1 MALAWDR
8 HSQSGWAAASAWAR
22 SGVMALCGWPEGPP
36 LLPPLGLPAHLDEIS
51 AEIARLTEQRGR
63 RVTLSWASLM
73 AGRAALLSLGRGG
86 QSSANGTCRLMPS
99 ADGWVALNLA
109 RPDDVDLVPA
119 LTGLDR
125 TDPWEAVAAAAAS
138 ETKVTF
144 VERSR
149 LLGLPAAALAESQWR
164 PQPDPASGAMPDGV
178 LETAR
183 CPVQVGGEPESWTVV
198 DFSSLWAGPI
208 VARIL
213 AAAGA
218 TVIKVEGASR
228 PDGARAIPSFY
239 RWLHDPGERSVT
251 VDLGTSSGRERAGD
265 LIDNASVVIEGS
277 RPRALEQLGLG
288 PYDRPGPAG
297 QVWLSI
303 TGHGREGPGR
313 DRVAFGDDAAI
324 AGGLALWDGEEPGGR
339 PVFLGDA
346 VADPVSGLVGALA
359 VLRARDA
366 GGGQLID
373 LAMSRVAAAMSTAG
387 RAERAA
393 TDPPEAAIVERC
405 GPGAWRIRAG
415 AEVEPIRDRP
425 PTMRWVSA

>member
-8 HSQSGWAAASAWAR
+8 HSPSGWAAASAWAR

-36 LLPPLGLPAHLDEIS
+36 LLPPLGLPAHLDGIS

-73 AGRAALLSLGRGG
+73 AGRAALLSLRRGG
-86 QSSANGTCRLMPS
+86 RNSANGTCRLLPS

-125 TDPWEAVAAAAAS
+125 PDPWEAVAAAAAA
-138 ETKVTF
+138 ETKAGF
-144 VERSR
+144 VDRSR
-149 LLGLPAAALAESQWR
+149 LLGLPAAALPEPQWGAG
-164 PQPDPASGAMPDGV
+164 PDPVPDGV
-178 LETAR
+178 LEAAR
-183 CPVQVGGEPESWTVV
+183 CPAQARGETGSWTVV

-239 RWLHDPGERSVT
+239 RWLHDPGEKSVT
-251 VDLGTSSGRERAGD
+251 VDLGTGPGRQRAGD
-265 LIDNASVVIEGS
+265 LIDAADVVIEGS

-297 QVWLSI
+297 QVWLSL

-313 DRVAFGDDAAI
+313 DWVAFGDDAAI
-324 AGGLALWDGEEPGGR
+324 AGGLALWDGEQPRGR
-339 PVFLGDA
+339 PVFFGDA
-346 VADPVSGLVGALA
+346 VADPLSGLVGALA

-387 RAERAA
+387 RAERVA
-393 TDPPEAAIVERC
+393 TDPPDAAIVERW
-405 GPGAWRIRAG
+405 GAGAWRIRVG
-415 AEVEPIRDRP
+415 GEVEPIRDRP
-425 PTMRWVSA
+425 PTMQWISA